1 MTRSPTIGTTTSG
14 LFQIARSDIASTVS
28 TLPSGPSRPPERM
41 TTFAQYLE
49 PVDVAMREHHGLR
62 KGQTFFDILREME
75 PELADRLTGTA
86 DDPFYNGGKLAGF
99 LLRVGEAL
107 R

>member
-1 MTRSPTIGTTTSG
+1 
-14 LFQIARSDIASTVS
+14 
-28 TLPSGPSRPPERM
+28 M

-49 PVDVAMREHHGLR
+49 PVDVAMREQRGLR

-99 LLRVGEAL
+99 SSVSGRRFDEAPAAGVFAFAFGSHPYHELDVSDVRVRPCG
-107 R
+107 